1 MEWTRYID
9 GYCERMGP
17 EYWAEPIN
25 AITNLAFVL
34 AALVMWR
41 RTRGVPLARALCVV
55 LGLIGVGSFLFHTH
69 AQVWAAMADVLP
81 IVCFILLYLFAVN
94 RDAIGTSGWAAFGL
108 TTLFIPYAGMM
119 VPAFSLIPA
128 LGGSAA
134 YAPVPLLIFLY
145 AGFLRQRLPEFARGL
160 AIGAGLLVVSL
171 TFRTLDELVCE
182 AIPIGTHFMW
192 HVLNGVMLGWMIE
205 VYARLMRQNSQ
216 SGPA

>member
-1 MEWTRYID
+1 MEWTRYVD

-41 RTRGVPLARALCVV
+41 RARGVPLARALCVV
-55 LGLIGVGSFLFHTH
+55 LGLIGIGSYLFHTH

-81 IVCFILLYLFAVN
+81 IIGFILLYLFAVN
-94 RDAIGTSGWAAFGL
+94 RAAFDVSGWPALGL
-108 TTLFIPYAGMM
+108 TALFIPYAGMM
-119 VPAFSLIPA
+119 VPVFSLVPA

-145 AGFLRQRLPEFARGL
+145 AGFLRRRLPEFARGL
-160 AIGAGLLVVSL
+160 AIGAGLLVLSL
-171 TFRTLDELVCE
+171 AFRTLDEPVCE
-182 AIPIGTHFMW
+182 AIPMGTHFMW
-192 HVLNGVMLGWMIE
+192 HVLNGVMLGWMIYIY
-205 VYARLMRQNSQ
+205 VRLMHQKARNSH
-216 SGPA
+216 A